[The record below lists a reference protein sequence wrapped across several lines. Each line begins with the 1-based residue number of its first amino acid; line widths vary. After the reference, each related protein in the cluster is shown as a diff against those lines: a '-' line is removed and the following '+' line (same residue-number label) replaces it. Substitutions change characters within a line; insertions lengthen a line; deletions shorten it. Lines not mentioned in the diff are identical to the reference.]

1 MQSPP
6 STLGQYQIIREIARS
21 NDIVYEAYDPLMNR
35 RVAVKE
41 LNMPQGATPQQA
53 EERINRFKREAQAA
67 GTLNHPNIMTV
78 YSFAEDQGRIFMA
91 MEFLDG
97 HSLRNEIDTKGLI
110 PLERTVEIA
119 METLDGLSHAHS
131 KGVIHRDIKPDNIQ
145 ILANEEIKITD
156 FGIARLTF
164 QPNLTVDGQVFG
176 TPSYMSPE
184 QVVGRDI
191 DARSDLFSVGVM
203 MYEMLAG
210 QKPFQGDSVVSISYA
225 IMNRTPTQPG
235 GCPIRLWQVMER
247 AMEKAPAA
255 RFQSAGEMRQAIADA
270 MAAQTPTNVAYSP
283 PPANPYA
290 GVPNPLQMGGP
301 VPPPQVPGAQMSGT
315 PMGGQQ
321 PITTPYNPYGQ
332 SNPYAQNNPYGQAPP
347 QSTYHYGHQYP
358 SPYMQQQQQN
368 APYGMPPPGPLPIYV
383 PPPPRRPLFK
393 AETRDFI
400 KQFVITVAIVGTLL
414 TLIAFG
420 IMAIADGVKRYNA
433 EQQDRQLTASAL
445 QQDSRI
451 AVEERIRTLEEYR
464 AKLVSPA
471 KRDEANRSL
480 AVLYEELGK
489 KQLLANNLAQADAT
503 FQRAIELDPRNAAL
517 HTNLGGLYE
526 QMARMQ
532 GYENQQAELLKA
544 AAESW
549 SIAAKNEINRERR
562 NNYRRQTASLYIAY
576 AERIRSEGDIEQ
588 RRIARS
594 ALYDAMEYADD
605 VGLRDRIQQALTSL

>member
-53 EERINRFKREAQAA
+53 KERIDRFKREAQAA

-110 PLERTVEIA
+110 PQERAVEIA
-119 METLDGLSHAHS
+119 VDTLDGLSHAHS

-145 ILANEEIKITD
+145 ILANGEIKITD

-164 QPNLTVDGQVFG
+164 QPNLTMDGQVFG

-191 DARSDLFSVGVM
+191 DARSDIFSMGVVLF
-203 MYEMLAG
+203 EMLAG
-210 QKPFQGDSVVSISYA
+210 QKPFTGDSVVSISYS
-225 IMNRTPTQPG
+225 IMNRTPSQPA
-235 GCPIRLWQVMER
+235 GCPMRLWQVIER
-247 AMEKAPAA
+247 ALEKSPAA
-255 RFQSAGEMRQAIADA
+255 RFQSAGEMRQAILDA
-270 MAAQTPTNVAYSP
+270 MSAQNPMNVAYAPPDPYAGHANPLAGGQPIP
-283 PPANPYA
+283 PPIQTPYGTPNPYA
-290 GVPNPLQMGGP
+290 QPGSMPGVGP
-301 VPPPQVPGAQMSGT
+301 GAVPG
-315 PMGGQQ
+315 

-332 SNPYAQNNPYGQAPP
+332 APP
-347 QSTYHYGHQYP
+347 PQTYHYGHAYP
-358 SPYMQQQQQN
+358 SPYMQQQQQ

-383 PPPPRRPLFK
+383 PPPPRPPLFRP
-393 AETRDFI
+393 ETREFF

-414 TLIAFG
+414 TLIAIG
-420 IMAIADGVKRYNA
+420 IMAIADAIKRYNA
-433 EQQDRQLTASAL
+433 EQQDRRLTATAL
-445 QQDSRI
+445 EQDSRI
-451 AVEERIRTLEEYR
+451 SVEERIRTLEEYR
-464 AKLVSPA
+464 AKLISPA
-471 KRDEANRSL
+471 ARDEANRNL

-489 KQLLANNLAQADAT
+489 KELAQNELAKADAT
-503 FQRAIELDPRNAAL
+503 FQKAIELDPRNAAL

-532 GYENQQAELLKA
+532 GYESQQAELYRA

-549 SIAAKNEINRERR
+549 ATAARNEVDRDRR
-562 NNYRRQTASLYIAY
+562 SSYRKQTASLYLAY
-576 AERIRSEGDIEQ
+576 ADRIRSEGDIDQ
-588 RRIARS
+588 RRLARS
-594 ALYDAMEYADD
+594 ALYDAMQFADD
-605 VGLRDRIQQALTSL
+605 ADIRQRIQAALTSL